1 MSENY
6 LFHAYARYKYFTNSE
21 SHNRNLT
28 NEEKSAM
35 ASEVVLAA
43 LAIPSVESS
52 LDLAK
57 AAGGAGG
64 GRSLRQRES
73 LMMEK
78 AVDDSMASA
87 EHFRNQ
93 HMANLLRFSANPSR
107 AALIQE
113 LEAQGLLELATP
125 AVRELYGDLEEKF
138 HPLELVGKVAGN
150 LEAVAVPEEFRAPLR
165 KLIVLRLLK
174 QLSAVYQS
182 VKMEHFLRL
191 LGPLQMERYA
201 VSRKDKHQN
210 NRDVALDDA
219 LCVAS
224 PVRFGRVWMF
234 DTSSGRL
241 AAGRMSGPDGLPR
254 LFFFSSCAPRGKEKI
269 LRASKSSL
277 LVFFSFSFLFSF
289 RG

>member
-1 MSENY
+1 MRPSFLWVTRQILWVSENY

-43 LAIPSVESS
+43 LDIPSVESS

-57 AAGGAGG
+57 AAGGAG

-125 AVRELYGDLEEKF
+125 AVRELYADLEEKF

-150 LEAVAVPEEFRAPLR
+150 LEVVAAVEVEEEEEEEELQCSVTSCKSIAWPGPPWYHHRLR
-165 KLIVLRLLK
+165 
-174 QLSAVYQS
+174 
-182 VKMEHFLRL
+182 
-191 LGPLQMERYA
+191 
-201 VSRKDKHQN
+201 
-210 NRDVALDDA
+210 
-219 LCVAS
+219 
-224 PVRFGRVWMF
+224 
-234 DTSSGRL
+234 
-241 AAGRMSGPDGLPR
+241 
-254 LFFFSSCAPRGKEKI
+254 
-269 LRASKSSL
+269 
-277 LVFFSFSFLFSF
+277 
-289 RG
+289 